1 MKKTLL
7 YHVREGLPII
17 CLCCALASLLFVL
30 SLLFGACGHDD
41 FYYNEDEAPVLT
53 VFKSSYSVSSL
64 SDNLLTDTVKVG
76 AELRYRYACSDVET
90 LEPEV
95 SFDVVPAS
103 CSCSVNGNELVFIC
117 KQPGIWEGNI
127 VCYDIYKK
135 PSVLNFKI
143 SSFENQAPT
152 PKLKLSKV
160 STLDQFDV
168 LIDMRDS
175 FDGDAVIGGKVSMY
189 EYIVTSSDG
198 NVFSVQTELP
208 YMNYIFKGSGLQ
220 KVQGRVCDN
229 DGVWSD
235 WVTEYIEI

>member
-1 MKKTLL
+1 MKKSLL

-95 SFDVVPAS
+95 SFGVVPS
-103 CSCSVNGNELVFIC
+103 GCSCSVDGNELIFVFS
-117 KQPGIWEGNI
+117 QPGVWEGTI
-127 VCYDIYKK
+127 ISRDIYQK
-135 PSVLNFKI
+135 PSVLNFKF

-152 PKLKLSKV
+152 PKLELSKI
-160 STLDQFDV
+160 STLDQYEV
-168 LIDMRDS
+168 LVDLRES
-175 FDGDAVIGGKVSMY
+175 FDGDAAIGGKIAMY
-189 EYIVTSSDG
+189 EYTVTSSDG
-198 NVFSVQTELP
+198 NVFNVQTELP
-208 YMNYIFKGSGLQ
+208 YINYIFKGSGLQ

-235 WVTEYIEI
+235 WVTEYIEL